1 MFRFGEVCA
10 KALFW
15 TAVVVS
21 MVLVTVVLSVKYAV
35 MPNIERYQGDIISR
49 VAAISG
55 MDVSAKAI
63 RGGWSGFR
71 PYVELEE
78 VILREPADS
87 TRREAGDEAL
97 RLPQFRA
104 SLSWWSLFVGQF
116 RFAEVALAGP
126 ELALSRGKDG
136 LIYFAGRAL
145 NAPTE
150 IPDDGRLL
158 EALLEQPGV
167 SIHHA
172 TLTWDDELAPGK
184 SLKFTDVGL
193 SLDKRASGH
202 AFGFVATPPRGL
214 ARNLQLTGKLK
225 IGRDGGRWQAIG
237 AIFALLDDAN
247 LAEIREHLALP
258 DALQSGFG
266 NVRAWVDI
274 DSTVNLA
281 SIPSTPANT
290 EPDNAVMVR
299 FNPVRNIT
307 ADVNLVNARAQLAS
321 DLAPLH
327 IAKLAGRIEYVAEE
341 GGFTIRSRAL
351 EFRTRS
357 GVTSAPADFSV
368 TLQNQSDV
376 ASAKGEITANDI
388 DLKALAA
395 LLEYFPIGKEM
406 RALAA
411 RFSPRGLVQQSAFS
425 WTGHL
430 DNPLTYRIKG
440 RLTNFGSQSDERI
453 PGVSGFSGTLEGDE
467 KGGKFSIASNNMRFE
482 APAIFRLPVNF
493 STLDSAGDWKVTAEA
508 IEVNLARAKFTNE
521 DMSGDIKGRYWRYRA
536 DGPRAG
542 EEKGPGSLDLNGK
555 FENIKATRV
564 PNYLPNA
571 AVKSREYIE
580 WAIRAGEVSSVDIVF
595 KGAIYDFPFRAGKGG
610 LFRIDAK
617 FKDID
622 YRYGEGW
629 PVANDINGGLTFENT
644 HFEANVDAAKILGA
658 PVKDTTIVV
667 DDFSGTPP
675 ILTIKGVAEARAEDA
690 SRYLKESPLIDN
702 VGVFTRFVTLDGPGK
717 LELELKFFLGAKEQS
732 KINGKYN
739 VARARARL
747 PLGERGIEIT
757 NLNGGVAFT
766 ESSVKSSGLSGI
778 AYGNPIAIAI
788 AGAGEVPVAVDFTA
802 RADAVQLSDVLPI
815 RLPSHVSGQADF
827 IGRVSAKAGATEVV
841 IESSLI
847 GIASTLP
854 APLGKRADEA
864 RKLRVAFSNTGIVGE
879 KIRVSLAGNA
889 GSDASA
895 TDSADTRIDARFQ
908 RRFDAK
914 GSPQGFFGGV
924 ANAGS
929 PLGDVA
935 LAEGMWL
942 GGTLPR
948 LDFDAW
954 RIAIDSFYPPR
965 AASTAPLTSTDN
977 AIAKNDS
984 PIAGFDFRLGGL
996 LAYGRQFN
1004 AMTLKGR
1011 HGVDGWGMSVD
1022 SSEASG
1028 DFTWRP
1034 AAFNERGL
1042 VRARLQRFT
1051 LADEAASPTPVSNP
1065 PPDAGK
1071 EPDLPALDIVAEK
1084 FTFKDRLLGRLDLRA
1099 TPQGVNWKIDQL
1111 DISNGHAKLE
1121 MKGLSQRYGDLQ
1133 DLSGQPRTT
1142 MTMKLETSNLNALFN
1157 QFGFGDYMKGGNAK
1171 LDGQFSWPGLATN
1184 FQTNILSGNFKV
1196 HAADGRFAKIEP
1208 GAGKL
1213 LGLMS
1218 LQSLPRRITLDFRDI
1233 FSEGLAFNK
1242 IEGDVKITNGIMATD
1257 NFEIKGPAA
1266 YIKTAGDVS
1275 LPTEKVN
1282 LKMKVAPL
1290 VGEGAAI
1297 GAAVFLTP
1305 VVGAGVY
1312 AISKLLEGALSYEL
1326 LVTGQWD
1333 DPHVD
1338 EVKKNA
1344 PSVPPPSPIPP
1355 SSPAPT
1361 SAATADPNKKT
1372 P

>member
-1 MFRFGEVCA
+1 M
-10 KALFW
+10 
-15 TAVVVS
+15 AVS
-21 MVLVTVVLSVKYAV
+21 IMLVTVVLTVKYAV

-63 RGGWSGFR
+63 RGGWAGFR

-78 VILREPADS
+78 VVLREPADA
-87 TRREAGDEAL
+87 TRREAGAEAL

-104 SLSWWSLFVGQF
+104 SLSWWSLLVGQI

-136 LIYFAGRAL
+136 FIYFAGRAL

-167 SIHHA
+167 SMHHA

-193 SLDKRASGH
+193 SLEKRIGSH
-202 AFGFVATPPRGL
+202 AFGFVATPPAGL
-214 ARNLQLTGKLK
+214 ARNLQLAGKLK
-225 IGRDGGRWQAIG
+225 IGRESGRWLAVG

-247 LAEIREHLALP
+247 LAEIREHLSLP

-274 DSTVNLA
+274 DSTVSVA
-281 SIPSTPANT
+281 SVPSTPGTPVIPSMQQANT
-290 EPDNAVMVR
+290 APDKAAMAL

-341 GGFTIRSRAL
+341 GGFTIRSKAL

-388 DLKALAA
+388 DLKALTA
-395 LLEYFPIGKEM
+395 LLEYFPIGKDM

-425 WTGHL
+425 WTGYL
-430 DNPLTYRIKG
+430 DKPLTYRIKG
-440 RLTNFGSQSDERI
+440 KLTNFGSQSDERI
-453 PGVSGFSGTLEGDE
+453 PGVFGFSGTLEGDE

-482 APAIFRLPVNF
+482 APTIFRLPVNF
-493 STLDSAGDWKVTAEA
+493 STLDSAGEWKVTTEA
-508 IEVNLARAKFTNE
+508 IEVTLYRAKFTND

-536 DGPRAG
+536 DGPRAA

-580 WAIRAGEVSSVDIVF
+580 WAIRDGEVSSVDIIF

-644 HFEANVDAAKILGA
+644 HFEAKVDTAKILGA

-667 DDFSGTPP
+667 DDFAGTPP

-702 VGVFTRFVTLDGPGK
+702 VGAFTRFVTLDGPGK
-717 LELELKFFLGAKEQS
+717 LELELKFFLGTKEQS

-766 ESSVKSSGLSGI
+766 ESSVKSNGLSGI
-778 AYGNPIAIAI
+778 AYGNPITIAI
-788 AGAGEVPVAVDFTA
+788 AGAGGGPVAVDFTA
-802 RADAVQLSDVLPI
+802 RADAVQLGDVLPI
-815 RLPSHVSGQADF
+815 RLPSQVSGQADF
-827 IGRVSAKAGATEVV
+827 VGRVSAKAGATEVV

-854 APLGKRADEA
+854 SPLGKRTDEA
-864 RKLRVAFSNTGIVGE
+864 RKLRLAFNNTGVVGE

-889 GSDASA
+889 GGNASA
-895 TDSADTRIDARFQ
+895 ADNADTRIDARFQ

-914 GSPQGFFGGV
+914 GFPQGFFGGA

-929 PLGDVA
+929 PLGDIA

-954 RIAIDSFYPPR
+954 RIAIDGFYPPR
-965 AASTAPLTSTDN
+965 AAPTVPPTPADN
-977 AIAKNDS
+977 AVAKNDS
-984 PIAGFDFRLGGL
+984 PIAGFDFKLGGL
-996 LAYGRQFN
+996 LAYGRLFN

-1011 HGVDGWGMSVD
+1011 HGLDGWGMSVD

-1034 AAFNERGL
+1034 AAFSERGL

-1051 LADEAASPTPVSNP
+1051 LADEAASPTPASNP

-1084 FTFKDRLLGRLDLRA
+1084 FTFKDRLLGRLDLQA

-1121 MKGLSQRYGDLQ
+1121 MKGLSQRYGDPQ
-1133 DLSGQPRTT
+1133 DLSGQPRTS
-1142 MTMKLETSNLNALFN
+1142 MSMKLETSNLNALFN

-1242 IEGDVKITNGIMATD
+1242 IDGDVKITNGIMATD

-1266 YIKTAGDVS
+1266 YIKTAGEVS

-1344 PSVPPPSPIPP
+1344 PSAPPPSLTPP
-1355 SSPAPT
+1355 TSPAPA
-1361 SAATADPNKKT
+1361 SAPTATADPNKKS